1 MVTTPIAIKIGLQKW
16 LSEQTQRNVT
26 IAEVNLNIFS
36 GKLFLRQLHIP
47 HQNKA
52 ERPSSLEYAS
62 ITIDMSAL
70 FQQKIVVNEI
80 TLSHA
85 NIVIDQTTDQ
95 LHIAGIPIPQNTDS
109 TAEPVTATS
118 DNKPVEIAIH
128 SIKLDTITLQY
139 RSDDINSD
147 IEINSKIK
155 NIKTAMP
162 NEAMLVALNLGIDKG
177 EIRYQGELHPF
188 LAAPTID
195 GKLAINHLDLAT
207 LATLAP
213 QNNFII
219 NQLTLNHQSDI
230 KGVFPL
236 DRTPQIKLSGDTT
249 LRLGANKGEVHYQGV
264 LDTFLAAPTI
274 DGKLTINHLDLA
286 NLATLAP
293 QDDFIINQL
302 TLNHQSDIKGAFP
315 MDGTPQIKL
324 MGDSTLN
331 NIDIVTTLNNDTY
344 LKTASI
350 AINKID
356 VEYPSAISIG
366 EVIISG
372 LDTALL
378 KDSDGNLLIKETP
391 ASDATAAATSSAT
404 PPTEQGPVPT
414 FSIGSLSIEGDSA
427 LAFSDASVAPQF
439 NIKLQPL
446 SLTLGSINT
455 ANPNAETA
463 LSLAAN
469 INETGTTKLTGHLS
483 PLADELTLTLNN
495 TLTKLEL
502 PVLSPYTEQA
512 IGYQLR
518 RGRLSAETALEI
530 KGDKLQVSNKLT
542 LAKLSIKESDP
553 EKAQGLIEQLEMP
566 LDSALDLLRD
576 GDDNIVFD
584 LPVNGSLSDPQFKL
598 GGVVKLAIG
607 KGMKMAAMKY
617 LTNALQPLGTLL
629 LAKDIVGVIT
639 KPRFKP
645 LSFEAGKSE
654 LDKETYAYLDKI
666 GDLLTSRPQLS
677 IALCGIANN
686 DDQFTLSATPAP
698 KQKEA
703 PEAAPAQSINEQ
715 LYALATARADN
726 ARSHLNQQGVDNHQL
741 FECNPEISPENGDSD
756 SIVEGVDIS
765 L

>member
-1 MVTTPIAIKIGLQKW
+1 MTPPETATADNAALAKTTKKKKSLLARLLVTLLCALILLMVTTPIAIKIGLQKW
-16 LSEQTQRNVT
+16 LSEQAQRNVT

-62 ITIDMSAL
+62 ITIDMRAL
-70 FQQKIVVNEI
+70 FQQQIVVNEI

-85 NIVIDQTTDQ
+85 DIAIEQAADQ
-95 LHIAGIPIPQNTDS
+95 LQIAGILIPQNTDS
-109 TAEPVTATS
+109 TAEPVTEPVTELAAATS
-118 DNKPVEIAIH
+118 DSKPVDITIH
-128 SIKLDTITLQY
+128 SITLDTILINY
-139 RSDDINSD
+139 RSDEMSRD

-155 NIKTAMP
+155 NIQTAAP
-162 NEAMLVALNLGIDKG
+162 DEAILIALSLGIDKG

-188 LAAPTID
+188 LTTPAIEGELTI
-195 GKLAINHLDLAT
+195 NNLDLAT
-207 LATLAP
+207 
-213 QNNFII
+213 F
-219 NQLTLNHQSDI
+219 
-230 KGVFPL
+230 
-236 DRTPQIKLSGDTT
+236 
-249 LRLGANKGEVHYQGV
+249 
-264 LDTFLAAPTI
+264 AA
-274 DGKLTINHLDLA
+274 
-286 NLATLAP
+286 LAP
-293 QDDFIINQL
+293 QDDFIINQF
-302 TLNHQSDIKGAFP
+302 TLNHQSNFKGRFP
-315 MDGTPQIKL
+315 IDGAPQLKL
-324 MGDSTLN
+324 TGDTTLN
-331 NIDIVTTLNNDTY
+331 NIDIVATLNNQTY

-356 VEYPSAISIG
+356 VQYPTAISIG
-366 EVIISG
+366 EVIISD

-378 KDSDGNLLIKETP
+378 KDKDGNLLTKAKT
-391 ASDATAAATSSAT
+391 ASDVAAAATSNTT
-404 PPTEQGPVPT
+404 PPAEQGPTPM

-427 LAFSDASVAPQF
+427 LAFSDASVAPPF

-455 ANPNAETA
+455 ATPNAETA
-463 LSLAAN
+463 LSLNAN
-469 INETGTTKLTGHLS
+469 INETGATKLTGHLS
-483 PLADELTLTLNN
+483 PLADDLTLTLNN

-502 PVLSPYTEQA
+502 PILSPYTEQA

-553 EKAQGLIEQLEMP
+553 EKAQGLIEELEMP

-598 GGVVKLAIG
+598 GGVLKLAIG

-617 LTNALQPLGTLL
+617 LTSALQPLGTLL
-629 LAKDIVGVIT
+629 LAKDIVGVIA

-654 LDKETYAYLDKI
+654 LDKNTYAYLEKI
-666 GDLLTSRPQLS
+666 GDLLTSRPKLS
-677 IALCGIANN
+677 ISLCGIANN
-686 DDQFTLSATPAP
+686 DDQQALSTTPTP
-698 KQKEA
+698 EQKEA
-703 PEAAPAQSINEQ
+703 SKAAPTQSIKEQ
-715 LYALATARADN
+715 LHTLATTRADN

-741 FECNPEISPENGDSD
+741 FKCNPEINPENGDSD
-756 SIVEGVDIS
+756 SVVEGVTIS

>member
-1 MVTTPIAIKIGLQKW
+1 MTPPEIAATPAKTTKKKKSLLARLLATLLCTLILLLVTTPIVIKTGLQKW

-36 GKLFLRQLHIP
+36 GKIFLRQLHIP

-62 ITIDMSAL
+62 ITVDMRAL
-70 FQQKIVVNEI
+70 FQQQIVVNEI

-85 NIVIDQTTDQ
+85 GIAIDQTTDQ

-109 TAEPVTATS
+109 TAEPATATS
-118 DNKPVEIAIH
+118 ASKPVDITIH
-128 SIKLDTITLQY
+128 SITLDTISLNY
-139 RSDDINSD
+139 RSDEMSRDIKINS
-147 IEINSKIK
+147 EIK
-155 NIKTAMP
+155 NIKTASP
-162 NEAMLVALNLGIDKG
+162 EEAMLIALSLGIDRG

-188 LAAPTID
+188 LTTPTID
-195 GKLAINHLDLAT
+195 GELIINNLDLAT
-207 LATLAP
+207 FAP
-213 QNNFII
+213 
-219 NQLTLNHQSDI
+219 
-230 KGVFPL
+230 
-236 DRTPQIKLSGDTT
+236 
-249 LRLGANKGEVHYQGV
+249 
-264 LDTFLAAPTI
+264 
-274 DGKLTINHLDLA
+274 
-286 NLATLAP
+286 LAP
-293 QDDFIINQL
+293 QDDFIINQFA
-302 TLNHQSDIKGAFP
+302 LNHQSHINGTFP
-315 MDGTPQIKL
+315 MDDAPQIKL
-324 MGDSTLN
+324 TGDATLN
-331 NIDIVTTLNNDTY
+331 NIDIVATLNNQTY

-350 AINKID
+350 AINKIN
-356 VEYPSAISIG
+356 VEYPTAISIG

-378 KDSDGNLLIKETP
+378 KDNDGNLLTKAKP
-391 ASDATAAATSSAT
+391 ASDVTSATSSNTT
-404 PPTEQGPVPT
+404 PPAEQSPAPT
-414 FSIGSLSIEGDSA
+414 FSMGSLSIEGNSA

-439 NIKLQPL
+439 KIKLQPL

-455 ANPNAETA
+455 AAPNAETA

-469 INETGTTKLTGHLS
+469 INQTGSTKLTGHLS
-483 PLADELTLTLNN
+483 PLADELALTLNN

-502 PVLSPYTEQA
+502 PILSPYTEQA

-518 RGRLSAETALEI
+518 RGRLSAETALVI

-542 LAKLSIKESDP
+542 LTKLSIKESDP

-617 LTNALQPLGTLL
+617 LTSALQPLGTLL
-629 LAKDIVGVIT
+629 LAKDIVGVIA

-677 IALCGIANN
+677 ISLCGIANN
-686 DDQFTLSATPAP
+686 DDQLALSATPAP
-698 KQKEA
+698 EQQKASGETA
-703 PEAAPAQSINEQ
+703 PVQSIKEQ
-715 LYALATARADN
+715 LYTLATARADN
-726 ARSHLNQQGVDNHQL
+726 ASAHLNQQGVDNHQL

>member
-36 GKLFLRQLHIP
+36 GKVFLRQLHIP

-62 ITIDMSAL
+62 ITIDMRAL
-70 FQQKIVVNEI
+70 FQQQIVVNEI

-85 NIVIDQTTDQ
+85 GIAIDQTTGQ
-95 LHIAGIPIPQNTDS
+95 LHIAGIPIPQSTDS
-109 TAEPVTATS
+109 TAEQAAEPATATS
-118 DNKPVEIAIH
+118 ASKPVDITIN
-128 SIKLDTITLQY
+128 SITLDTISLNY
-139 RSDDINSD
+139 RSNEMSSD
-147 IEINSKIK
+147 IVINSKIK
-155 NIKTAMP
+155 NINTAAP
-162 NEAMLVALNLGIDKG
+162 DEAMLIALNLGIDKG

-188 LAAPTID
+188 LATP
-195 GKLAINHLDLAT
+195 AIEGELIINNLDLAT
-207 LATLAP
+207 FAP
-213 QNNFII
+213 
-219 NQLTLNHQSDI
+219 
-230 KGVFPL
+230 
-236 DRTPQIKLSGDTT
+236 
-249 LRLGANKGEVHYQGV
+249 
-264 LDTFLAAPTI
+264 
-274 DGKLTINHLDLA
+274 
-286 NLATLAP
+286 LAP
-293 QDDFIINQL
+293 QDDFTINQF
-302 TLNHQSDIKGAFP
+302 TLNHQSNFNGTFPIDGA
-315 MDGTPQIKL
+315 PQVNL
-324 MGDSTLN
+324 TGDTTLN
-331 NIDIVTTLNNDTY
+331 NIDIVATLNNETY

-356 VEYPSAISIG
+356 VQYPTAISIG
-366 EVIISG
+366 EVIISD

-378 KDSDGNLLIKETP
+378 KDKDGNLLTKAKPT
-391 ASDATAAATSSAT
+391 SDVTAAATSDTT
-404 PPTEQGPVPT
+404 PPSEQGPAPT
-414 FSIGSLSIEGDSA
+414 FSIGSLSIEGNSA
-427 LAFSDASVAPQF
+427 LVFSDASVAPPF

-463 LSLAAN
+463 LSLNAN
-469 INETGTTKLTGHLS
+469 INETGATKLTGHFA

-502 PVLSPYTEQA
+502 PILSPYTEQA

-530 KGDKLQVSNKLT
+530 KGDKLKVSNKLT

-598 GGVVKLAIG
+598 GGVIKLAIG

-617 LTNALQPLGTLL
+617 LTSALQPLGTLL
-629 LAKDIVGVIT
+629 LAKDIVGVIA

-666 GDLLTSRPQLS
+666 GGLLTSRPQLS
-677 IALCGIANN
+677 ISLCGIANN
-686 DDQFTLSATPAP
+686 DDQLALSTTPTPASTP
-698 KQKEA
+698 ASTPEQKEA
-703 PEAAPAQSINEQ
+703 SKTASAQPIKEQ
-715 LYALATARADN
+715 LYTLATTRADN
-726 ARSHLNQQGVDNHQL
+726 ARTHLNQQGVDNHQL
-741 FECNPEISPENGDSD
+741 FKCNPEINPENGDSD
-756 SIVEGVDIS
+756 SIVEGVTIS

>member
-1 MVTTPIAIKIGLQKW
+1 MTPPETATTDSAAPIKITKKKKSLLARLLVTLLCALILLMVATPIAIKIGLQKW
-16 LSEQTQRNVT
+16 LSEQTQSNVT
-26 IAEVNLNIFS
+26 IAELSLNIFS

-52 ERPSSLEYAS
+52 VQPSSLEYAS
-62 ITIDMSAL
+62 ITVDMKAL
-70 FQQKIVVNEI
+70 FQQRIVVNEI

-85 NIVIDQTTDQ
+85 GITIDQTPDQ
-95 LHIAGIPIPQNTDS
+95 LHIAGILIPQNADS
-109 TAEPVTATS
+109 TAEPVTGPVAEPATATS
-118 DNKPVEIAIH
+118 DSKPVDITVH
-128 SIKLDTITLQY
+128 LITLDAISLNY
-139 RSDDINSD
+139 RSDEMSSD
-147 IEINSKIK
+147 IVINSKIK
-155 NIKTAMP
+155 NINTAAP
-162 NEAMLVALNLGIDKG
+162 DEAMLIALNLGIGKG

-188 LAAPTID
+188 LATPRID
-195 GKLAINHLDLAT
+195 GELTINNLDLAT
-207 LATLAP
+207 FA
-213 QNNFII
+213 
-219 NQLTLNHQSDI
+219 S
-230 KGVFPL
+230 
-236 DRTPQIKLSGDTT
+236 
-249 LRLGANKGEVHYQGV
+249 
-264 LDTFLAAPTI
+264 
-274 DGKLTINHLDLA
+274 
-286 NLATLAP
+286 LAP
-293 QDDFIINQL
+293 QDDFIINQFAF
-302 TLNHQSDIKGAFP
+302 NHQSNIKGTFP
-315 MDGTPQIKL
+315 IDGAPQVNL
-324 MGDSTLN
+324 TGDTTLN
-331 NIDIVTTLNNDTY
+331 NIDIVATLNNETY

-356 VEYPSAISIG
+356 VQYPTAISIG
-366 EVIISG
+366 EVIISD

-378 KDSDGNLLIKETP
+378 KDKDGNLLTKAKPT
-391 ASDATAAATSSAT
+391 SDVTAAATSDTT
-404 PPTEQGPVPT
+404 PPSEQGPAPT